1 MNRGL
6 PSLWISIVPLVVLVA
21 LISFVVVQF
30 GDDALAG
37 ASQLALILASAVSV
51 GIGMVFSGVTFA
63 EFEDAVAEKIS
74 SVSQPIIILLLIGAI
89 SGVWMISGIVPTMIY
104 YGLQILNPQWFLLT
118 ACVICAAVSVVTG
131 SSWTTVA
138 TIGVALM
145 GIGHT
150 LDYSDGWVAGAVIS
164 GAYFG
169 DKVSPL
175 SDTTVLASATVGT
188 PLFTHIH
195 YMMYTTIPT
204 FCLTMLIFMVA
215 GLVHD
220 TGSAETVSE
229 ICNNLDRTFTIS
241 PWLLT
246 VPLMIGLLIARRLPS
261 MLILFLAV
269 VFAGIAAL
277 IAQRGILYQIA
288 GYGGISSLF
297 RGLMISI
304 YDATSVETGEKTLN
318 ALISTRGMSG
328 MMSTVWL
335 IICAM
340 VFGGAMT
347 ATHMLESIM
356 DAIKRMAH
364 NRVTMVGSTAMTG
377 VFLNLTTSDQYL
389 SIMLTSSLY
398 KDTYQ
403 RYGYEPRLL
412 SRTCEDSAT
421 VTSVLIPWTTCGMT
435 QSSILGIS
443 TLGYAPYCFFN
454 IISPIMTVI
463 IAATGWKIFRTKESV
478 IHTTC

>member
-30 GDDALAG
+30 GDEALAG
-37 ASQLALILASAVSV
+37 ASQLALILASAFCV
-51 GIGMVFSGVTFA
+51 GIGMMFCGVTFA
-63 EFEDAVAEKIS
+63 DFEDAVTEKIS

-89 SGVWMISGIVPTMIY
+89 SGVWMVSGIVPTMIY

-118 ACVICAAVSVVTG
+118 ACAICAAVSVVTG

-150 LDYSDGWVAGAVIS
+150 LGYSDGWVAGAVIS

-175 SDTTVLASATVGT
+175 SDTTVMASATVGT

-195 YMMYTTIPT
+195 YMMYTTVPT
-204 FCLTMLIFMVA
+204 FCITMLVFMVA
-215 GLVHD
+215 GFMHD
-220 TGSAETVSE
+220 TGNAETVIE
-229 ICNNLDRTFTIS
+229 ICDVLDRTFTIS

-246 VPLMIGLLIARRLPS
+246 VPVLIGLLIARRLPS

-269 VFAGIAAL
+269 IFAGIAAL
-277 IAQRGILYQIA
+277 IAQRDILYHIA
-288 GYGGISSLF
+288 GDDGIASLF
-297 RGLMISI
+297 RGLMVSI
-304 YDATSVETGEKTLN
+304 YDSTSVETGEKALN
-318 ALISTRGMSG
+318 ALVATRGMSG
-328 MMSTVWL
+328 MMGTVWL

-347 ATHMLESIM
+347 ATRMLESIM
-356 DAIKRMAH
+356 NAIKRMAH

-377 VFLNLTTSDQYL
+377 IFLNQYL

-443 TLGYAPYCFFN
+443 TLAYAPYCFFN
-454 IISPIMTVI
+454 IISPVMTVV
-463 IAATGWKIFRTKESV
+463 IAATGWKIFRKKVTD
-478 IHTTC
+478 

>member
-1 MNRGL
+1 
-6 PSLWISIVPLVVLVA
+6 
-21 LISFVVVQF
+21 
-30 GDDALAG
+30 
-37 ASQLALILASAVSV
+37 
-51 GIGMVFSGVTFA
+51 
-63 EFEDAVAEKIS
+63 
-74 SVSQPIIILLLIGAI
+74 
-89 SGVWMISGIVPTMIY
+89 
-104 YGLQILNPQWFLLT
+104 
-118 ACVICAAVSVVTG
+118 
-131 SSWTTVA
+131 
-138 TIGVALM
+138 
-145 GIGHT
+145 
-150 LDYSDGWVAGAVIS
+150 
-164 GAYFG
+164 
-169 DKVSPL
+169 
-175 SDTTVLASATVGT
+175 
-188 PLFTHIH
+188 
-195 YMMYTTIPT
+195 
-204 FCLTMLIFMVA
+204 
-215 GLVHD
+215 
-220 TGSAETVSE
+220 
-229 ICNNLDRTFTIS
+229 
-241 PWLLT
+241 
-246 VPLMIGLLIARRLPS
+246 
-261 MLILFLAV
+261 
-269 VFAGIAAL
+269 
-277 IAQRGILYQIA
+277 
-288 GYGGISSLF
+288 
-297 RGLMISI
+297 MISI

-478 IHTTC
+478 LHTTY